1 MDFGLKKR
9 DIEYIKKALKKLP
22 EIEEAVVFGSRTK
35 GNYKSGSDVDLAIKG
50 REIGNSTVAS
60 LSFQLNEELPL
71 PYYFDVIHYEKIAEP
86 KLVEH
91 IDRVGKVVYSINS
104 EQRIVNS

>member
-1 MDFGLKKR
+1 MDFGLKIR

-22 EIEEAVVFGSRTK
+22 EIDEAIIFGSMAK
-35 GNYKSGSDVDLAIKG
+35 GICKPGSDIDLAIKG
-50 REIGNSTVAS
+50 KKIRNSTVSA

-71 PYYFDVIHYEKIAEP
+71 PYYFDVIHYEKISEQ

-91 IDRVGKVVYSINS
+91 IDRVGKVLYSINS
-104 EQRIVNS
+104 EQRIINS